1 MEIFFVTHIGISQ
14 SQPPETK
21 HVEEVRAINSQ
32 LPSRPEFYKIIIFNL
47 NNSVSLTEMLQIFLA
62 FIVTKTD

>member
-21 HVEEVRAINSQ
+21 HVEEVKAINSQ
-32 LPSRPEFYKIIIFNL
+32 LTSRPAYYKIIILNL
-47 NNSVSLTEMLQIFLA
+47 NNSVSLTEMLEIILA